1 MVLIAFCIT
10 NQSKGVS
17 RAKTQVK
24 KELADQRKKVKG
36 IQEELAREK
45 LKLAQA
51 LGEVEAF
58 KPPGA

>member
-24 KELADQRKKVKG
+24 KELADQREKVKV
-36 IQEELAREK
+36 IREELAREK
-45 LKLAQA
+45 MKLTQS
-51 LGEVEAF
+51 LEVEAF